1 MKKERTSRASKQRE
15 NNQYIQTH
23 SPSGSNIVPID
34 LYNSNISAQQI
45 SKNSAVNLTTPKI
58 LLKFASKFNFGSK
71 FEGIE
76 LELDDENNN
85 DNLNKS
91 VNTPAT
97 DDFHGIWSTVRPGGV
112 FG

>member
-1 MKKERTSRASKQRE
+1 MKKERTSRESTHRN
-15 NNQYIQTH
+15 NNQYTYTYA
-23 SPSGSNIVPID
+23 PSGSNIVPID

-45 SKNSAVNLTTPKI
+45 SKNSSVNLTTPKL
-58 LLKFASKFNFGSK
+58 LLKFASIFELI
-71 FEGIE
+71 FEGLE

-97 DDFHGIWSTVRPGGV
+97 DDFHGI
-112 FG
+112 